1 MLIGCGFRADF
12 AGFEPVTCVLVVFL
26 VLAVISFL
34 FGTVW
39 VVVGNCAFRPLVL
52 NLIVGLWCSV
62 WRVSADFVSYA
73 SFFVVL
79 LMGLDVAVADLCG
92 LFGANCFWVCRFVRC
107 GLVLLLCLF

>member
-1 MLIGCGFRADF
+1 MRLWVLIGCGFRADF

-26 VLAVISFL
+26 LLAVISFL

-62 WRVSADFVSYA
+62 
-73 SFFVVL
+73 
-79 LMGLDVAVADLCG
+79 
-92 LFGANCFWVCRFVRC
+92 
-107 GLVLLLCLF
+107 